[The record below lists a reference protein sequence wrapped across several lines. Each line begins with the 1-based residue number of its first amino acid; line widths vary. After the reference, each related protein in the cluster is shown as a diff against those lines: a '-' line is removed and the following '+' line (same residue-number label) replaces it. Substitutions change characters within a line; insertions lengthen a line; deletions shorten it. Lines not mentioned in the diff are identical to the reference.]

1 MIRTPISDYLDKYE
15 KSGAARFHMP
25 GHKGRGDGGEIYDIT
40 EIDGAGELFSTEG
53 IIADSEEIASS
64 VFGFRTYYSAE
75 GSSLAI
81 RAMTSLA
88 ARRAGSTRVIAGRN
102 AHRSFLSSAILLGLD
117 VKWIYPPRGE
127 SYLSCPVTPDD
138 VAKALDEEADA
149 SFVYITSPDYLGN
162 ICDIEEIARVCRER
176 GTMLLVD
183 CAHGAYFKFLRTSQ
197 HPIDL
202 GADMC
207 AASAHKTLPVL
218 TGGAYLQLS
227 DSADALFSPREVKE
241 TMELFASSSP
251 SYLILRSLDRANAYI
266 DENRSVL
273 ADFERKAAAVKRSLE
288 AAGYTLC
295 GDEAWKITISALP
308 FGYTGDELANE
319 VIRRGIAPEFHDSG
333 FLSFMLTPENTD
345 SDLERLRT
353 ALLGIEKRPALVKR
367 AEMTA
372 PPKIALTPRDAF
384 FAEREVIPTA
394 MSVGRIFA
402 SAAVSCPPAVPIAF
416 CGEVITDGTAR
427 RLSEH
432 GITEVQVVKKNL

>member
-1 MIRTPISDYLDKYE
+1 MSNTPLSDFLEKYA

-25 GHKGRGDGGEIYDIT
+25 GHKGRGDGGEIFDIT

-53 IIADSEEIASS
+53 VIAESEACASAL
-64 VFGFRTYYSAE
+64 FGIKTYYSAE

-88 ARRAGSTRVIAGRN
+88 ARHAGSTKVIAGRN

-117 VKWIYPPRGE
+117 VKWIYPPQGA
-127 SYLSCPVTPDD
+127 SYLSCPVTPDA
-138 VAKALDEEADA
+138 VAKALDEESGV
-149 SFVYITSPDYLGN
+149 SFVYVTSPDYLGN
-162 ICDIEEIARVCRER
+162 ICDVAGIARVCHEK
-176 GTMLLVD
+176 GVMLLVD
-183 CAHGAYFKFLRTSQ
+183 CAHGAYLKFLKTSK

-227 DSADALFSPREVKE
+227 PGAESIFSPREVKE

-251 SYLILRSLDRANAYI
+251 SYLIMRSLDRANAYI
-266 DENRSVL
+266 AENLSV
-273 ADFERKAAAVKRSLE
+273 FEGFGVKVDAVKRDLLN
-288 AAGYTLC
+288 AGYSLC
-295 GDEAWKITISALP
+295 GDEEWKITVDAKS
-308 FGYTGDELANE
+308 FGYTGDGLSDE
-319 VIRRGIAPEFHDSG
+319 VTKRGATPEFHDAE

-345 SDLERLRT
+345 SDLERLRIS
-353 ALLGIEKRPALVKR
+353 LLAVEKRPALAAS
-367 AEMTA
+367 AEIAA
-372 PPKIALTPRDAF
+372 PPKIAMTPRDAF
-384 FAEREVIPTA
+384 FAEREVIPTE

-416 CGEVITDGTAR
+416 CGEVITDVTAR
-427 RLSEH
+427 RLSER
-432 GITEVQVVKKNL
+432 GIAEVMAVKE